1 MTQIVENKGP
11 NMRFK
16 SLLVAATAALA
27 LASCG
32 EGDSTKTPTGEP
44 IAKVAAPQGKAWT
57 DVVSKTE
64 AGGYKMGNPDA
75 KLQLLEFGAISCPG
89 CAQFSVQSTEELHEI
104 VNTGAVAFEYRPFLV
119 HGVQDIPGFL
129 LAQCSGPEAFFPLT
143 EQLYAE
149 QESWLSKI
157 STVTQ
162 ADQQAMQKMSPAEI
176 SLLLGTKMGLI
187 DFVKSRGIS
196 EDQAKACLTDKAAI
210 DALIKLTE
218 KGSKDDGVGGT
229 PFFKLNGAKVD
240 GGSWN
245 VVKGKLV
252 EGGAR

>member
-1 MTQIVENKGP
+1 
-11 NMRFK
+11 MRIK
-16 SLLVAATAALA
+16 SIMLAATAALA

-32 EGDSTKTPTGEP
+32 GGDTTSAPKGEP
-44 IAKVAAPQGKAWT
+44 IAKVAAPAGKAWT

-64 AGGYKMGNPDA
+64 AGGFKMGNPDA
-75 KLQLLEFGAISCPG
+75 KLNLLEYGAISCPG
-89 CAQFSVQSTEELHEI
+89 CAQFSVQSTEELNQI
-104 VNTGAVAFEYRPFLV
+104 VNTGAVAFEFRPYLV

-129 LAQCSGPEAFFPLT
+129 LAQCSGPDAFFPLT

-157 STVTQ
+157 STVTE
-162 ADQQAMQKMSPAEI
+162 ADQQAMQKMSPPEI
-176 SLLLGTKMGLI
+176 SLLLATRLGLI

-196 EDQAKACLTDKAAI
+196 EDQAKACLTDKSSI

-218 KGSKDDGVGGT
+218 KGTKDDGVTGT
-229 PFFKLNGAKVD
+229 PFFKLNGAKLD

-245 VVKGKLV
+245 VVKGKLI